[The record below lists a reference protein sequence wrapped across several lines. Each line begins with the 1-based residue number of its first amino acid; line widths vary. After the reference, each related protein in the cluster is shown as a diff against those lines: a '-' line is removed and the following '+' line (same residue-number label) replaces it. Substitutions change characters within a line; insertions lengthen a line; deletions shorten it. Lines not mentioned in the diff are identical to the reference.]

1 MIEKYKN
8 LVDGKLVEPFTQE
21 YFENTN
27 PANREDII
35 GLFPRSG
42 KDDIDKA
49 VAAAKKSFPVWS
61 NIPPPRRAD
70 IIMNIT
76 QKIKD
81 KKEKIA
87 KIIVR
92 EMGKTMAG
100 AYGEIKSS
108 VDAAEFAAGEG
119 RRMYGQTTFSALDKR
134 WVLIKRT
141 PVGVCGLITAWN
153 APLAII
159 SWKLFPAL
167 ICGNTIVLKPAED
180 TPLTA
185 YIFGEILKDTGL
197 PSGAINIVH
206 GIGEEA
212 GKTLIDNENVDLM
225 SFTGST
231 EVGKIISDV
240 YGRRMKKCSLELG
253 GKNGLL
259 VMDDADLDIA
269 ADATVSGACSC
280 SGQRC
285 AATSRLIIHEK
296 VYDELLDRI
305 IQRTKKLKIGPGT
318 DDSNIVNPIINQKQ
332 LKNIKSAIDKAVKDG
347 AKLVLGGNILTEG
360 IYAKGNYIEPT
371 IFVDVDPYSDLAQKE
386 IFGPV
391 LAVFKCKNYE
401 HGIELM
407 NCTKYGL
414 TASIHTKNFNIALD
428 AMDSIEA
435 GVCYV
440 NAPTFGSE
448 AHIPFGGL
456 KQSGNGHREPGTQTL
471 DVFSEYKTIYLDY
484 SQVSQ
489 DSQSASAKPDASHH
503 YVAPTS
509 VGVSKAK

>member
-1 MIEKYKN
+1 MKKYKN
-8 LVDGKLVEPFTQE
+8 LIGGKLIEPSTKE
-21 YFENTN
+21 YFDNVN
-27 PANREDII
+27 PADKDDVI
-35 GLFPRSG
+35 GRFPRSV
-42 KDDIDKA
+42 KNDINKA
-49 VAAAKKSFPVWS
+49 VVAAKKIFPVWS
-61 NIPPPRRAD
+61 NIPPPKRAD
-70 IIMNIT
+70 VITNIT
-76 QKIKD
+76 QKIKE
-81 KKEKIA
+81 KKEEIA

-92 EMGKTMAG
+92 EMGKSMAA

-108 VDAAEFAAGEG
+108 IDAAEFAAGEG
-119 RRMYGQTTFSALDKR
+119 RRMYGQTTFSALEKR

-185 YIFGEILKDTGL
+185 YILGELLKDTGI
-197 PSGAINIVH
+197 PDGVINIVH

-212 GKTLIDNENVDLM
+212 GKNLIDNEDVDLM

-231 EVGKIISDV
+231 EVGRIISDV
-240 YGRRMKKCSLELG
+240 YGKRMKKCSLELG

-259 VMDDADLDIA
+259 VMDDAVLDIA
-269 ADATVSGACSC
+269 ADATVSGAFSC

-296 VYDELLDRI
+296 VYDELLNKV
-305 IQRTKKLKIGPGT
+305 IQKTKELKIGPGT
-318 DDSNIVNPIINQKQ
+318 DNSNTINPIINQKQ
-332 LKNIKSAIDKAVKDG
+332 LKNIKAAVDKAKDDG
-347 AKLVLGGNILTEG
+347 AKLVIGGNVLTKD

-371 IFVDVDPYSDLAQKE
+371 IFVDVDTSSDLAQKE

-391 LAVFKCKNYE
+391 LAIFQCKDYDE
-401 HGIELM
+401 GIKLM
-407 NCTKYGL
+407 NSTNYGL
-414 TASIHTKNFNIALD
+414 TASIHTENFNIALD
-428 AMDSIEA
+428 AMDRIQA

-456 KQSGNGHREPGTQTL
+456 KQSGNGHREPGTQAL

-489 DSQSASAKPDASHH
+489 NSQFATKR
-503 YVAPTS
+503 
-509 VGVSKAK
+509 

>member
-1 MIEKYKN
+1 MEKYKN
-8 LVDGKLVEPFTQE
+8 LIDGKLVEPSTKE
-21 YFENTN
+21 YFDNVN
-27 PANREDII
+27 PADKDDVI
-35 GLFPRSG
+35 GKFPRSV
-42 KDDIDKA
+42 KNDVNKA
-49 VAAAKKSFPVWS
+49 VIAAKKAFPVWS
-61 NIPPPRRAD
+61 NMPPPNRAD
-70 IIMNIT
+70 VITNIT
-76 QKIKD
+76 QKIKEE
-81 KKEKIA
+81 KEEIA

-92 EMGKTMAG
+92 EMGKSMAG

-108 VDAAEFAAGEG
+108 IDAAEFAAGEG
-119 RRMYGQTTFSALDKR
+119 RRMYGQTTFSALEKR

-159 SWKLFPAL
+159 AWKLFPAL

-185 YIFGEILKDTGL
+185 CMLGELLKDTGI
-197 PSGAINIVH
+197 PDGVINIVY

-212 GKTLIDNENVDLM
+212 GKNLIDNGDVDLM

-231 EVGKIISDV
+231 EVGHIISDV
-240 YGRRMKKCSLELG
+240 YGKRMKKCSLELG

-269 ADATVSGACSC
+269 ADATVSGAFSC

-296 VYDELLDRI
+296 VYDELLNKV
-305 IQRTKKLKIGPGT
+305 IQKTKELKIGPGT
-318 DDSNIVNPIINQKQ
+318 DDSNTINPIINQKQ
-332 LKNIKSAIDKAVKDG
+332 LKDIKAAVDKAKDDG
-347 AKLVLGGNILTEG
+347 VKLVLGGEILATG

-371 IFVDVDPYSDLAQKE
+371 IFVDVEATSELAQRE

-391 LAVFKCKNYE
+391 LGVFKCKDYDE
-401 HGIELM
+401 GIELM
-407 NCTKYGL
+407 NNTNYGL

-428 AMDSIEA
+428 AMDRIQA
-435 GVCYV
+435 GVCYI

-456 KQSGNGHREPGTQTL
+456 KQSGNGHREPGTQAL
-471 DVFSEYKTIYLDY
+471 DVFGEYKTIYLDY

-489 DSQSASAKPDASHH
+489 NSQFATKR
-503 YVAPTS
+503 
-509 VGVSKAK
+509 

>member
-8 LVDGKLVEPFTQE
+8 LIGGKLVEPSTNE
-21 YFENTN
+21 YFDNIN
-27 PANREDII
+27 PADKDDII
-35 GLFPRSG
+35 GKFPRSG
-42 KDDIDKA
+42 KSDIDNAVITARKA
-49 VAAAKKSFPVWS
+49 FPVWS
-61 NIPPPRRAD
+61 NMPPPKRAD
-70 IIMNIT
+70 IIMAIA

-81 KKEKIA
+81 KKEEIA
-87 KIIVR
+87 QIIVR
-92 EMGKTMAG
+92 EMGKTISG

-108 VDAAEFAAGEG
+108 TDAAEFAAGEG

-185 YIFGEILKDTGL
+185 YMFGELLKDTGI
-197 PSGAINIVH
+197 PDGVINIIH
-206 GIGEEA
+206 GIGEKA
-212 GKTLIDNENVDLM
+212 GKNLIDNEDVNLM
-225 SFTGST
+225 SFTGSA
-231 EVGKIISDV
+231 EVGRIISEV
-240 YGRRMKKCSLELG
+240 YGKRMKKCSLELG

-259 VMDDADLDIA
+259 VMDDADLDLA
-269 ADATVSGACSC
+269 ADATVSGAFSS

-296 VYDELLDRI
+296 VYDELLDKI
-305 IQRTKKLKIGPGT
+305 IQKTKKLKIGPGT
-318 DDSNIVNPIINQKQ
+318 DDSNVVNPIINQKQ
-332 LKNIKSAIDKAVKDG
+332 LKNIKLAIDKAKDDG
-347 AKLVLGGNILTEG
+347 AKLIVGGDILKDG

-371 IFVDVDPYSDLAQKE
+371 IFVDVNPKSDLAQKE

-391 LAVFKCKNYE
+391 LAVLKCKNYDE
-401 HGIELM
+401 GIAIM
-407 NCTKYGL
+407 NSTQYGL
-414 TASIHTKNFNIALD
+414 TASIHTKNFNIAID
-428 AMDSIEA
+428 AMDRIEA

-448 AHIPFGGL
+448 AHIPFGGI
-456 KQSGNGHREPGTQTL
+456 KQSGNGHREPGTQSL
-471 DVFSEYKTIYLDY
+471 DVFSEYKTMYLDY

-489 DSQSASAKPDASHH
+489 DSQSAGAKI
-503 YVAPTS
+503 
-509 VGVSKAK
+509 

>member
-1 MIEKYKN
+1 MEKYKN
-8 LVDGKLVEPFTQE
+8 LIDGKLVEPSTKE
-21 YFENTN
+21 YFDNIN
-27 PANREDII
+27 PADKDDVI
-35 GLFPRSG
+35 GKFPRSV
-42 KDDIDKA
+42 KHDVNKA
-49 VAAAKKSFPVWS
+49 VIAAKKAFPAWS
-61 NIPPPRRAD
+61 NVPPPKRAD
-70 IIMNIT
+70 IIMTIA
-76 QKIKD
+76 QKIKE

-92 EMGKTMAG
+92 EMGKSMAG
-100 AYGEIKSS
+100 ACGEVKASI
-108 VDAAEFAAGEG
+108 DAAEFAAGEG
-119 RRMYGQTTFSALDKR
+119 RRMYGQTTFSALEKR

-167 ICGNTIVLKPAED
+167 ICGNTVVLKPSED
-180 TPLTA
+180 TPLAA
-185 YIFGEILKDTGL
+185 YMLGELLKDTGI
-197 PSGAINIVH
+197 PDGVINIVH
-206 GIGEEA
+206 GLGEEA
-212 GKTLIDNENVDLM
+212 GKSLIDNEDVDLM

-231 EVGKIISDV
+231 EVGRIISDV
-240 YGRRMKKCSLELG
+240 YGKRIKKCSLELG

-269 ADATVSGACSC
+269 ADSAVSGSFSC

-296 VYDELLDRI
+296 VYDELLDKI
-305 IQRTKKLKIGPGT
+305 IQKTKKLKIGPGT
-318 DDSNIVNPIINQKQ
+318 DDSNAVNPIINRKQ
-332 LKNIKSAIDKAVKDG
+332 LKDIKAAIDKAKNDG
-347 AKLVLGGNILTEG
+347 AKLVFGGGIPTTG
-360 IYAKGNYIEPT
+360 IYSKGNYIEPT
-371 IFVDVDPYSDLAQKE
+371 IFVDVEPTSELAQKE

-391 LAVFKCKNYE
+391 LGVFKCKDYDE
-401 HGIELM
+401 GIELM
-407 NCTKYGL
+407 NSTNYGL

-428 AMDSIEA
+428 AMDRIQA
-435 GVCYV
+435 GACYV

-456 KQSGNGHREPGTQTL
+456 KQSGNGHREPGTQAL

-489 DSQSASAKPDASHH
+489 NSQFTTKR
-503 YVAPTS
+503 
-509 VGVSKAK
+509 

>member
-1 MIEKYKN
+1 MERYKN
-8 LVDGKLVEPFTQE
+8 LIGGKLVEPSTKE
-21 YFENTN
+21 YFDNVN
-27 PANREDII
+27 PADKDDVI
-35 GLFPRSG
+35 GKFPRSV
-42 KDDIDKA
+42 KNDVNKA
-49 VAAAKKSFPVWS
+49 VIAAKKAFPVWS
-61 NIPPPRRAD
+61 NMPPPKRAD
-70 IIMNIT
+70 VITNIT
-76 QKIKD
+76 QKIKEE
-81 KKEKIA
+81 KEEIA

-92 EMGKTMAG
+92 EMGKSMAG

-108 VDAAEFAAGEG
+108 IDAAEFAAGEG
-119 RRMYGQTTFSALDKR
+119 RRMYGQTTFSALEKR

-141 PVGVCGLITAWN
+141 SVGVCGLITAWN

-159 SWKLFPAL
+159 AWKLFPAL

-185 YIFGEILKDTGL
+185 YMLGELLKDTGI
-197 PSGAINIVH
+197 PDGVINIVH

-212 GKTLIDNENVDLM
+212 GKNLIDNEDVDLM

-231 EVGKIISDV
+231 EVGRIISDV
-240 YGRRMKKCSLELG
+240 YGKRMKKCSLELG

-269 ADATVSGACSC
+269 ADSTVSGAFSC

-296 VYDELLDRI
+296 VYNELIDKV
-305 IQRTKKLKIGPGT
+305 IQKTKKLKIGPGT
-318 DDSNIVNPIINQKQ
+318 DDSNTINPIINQKQ
-332 LKNIKSAIDKAVKDG
+332 LKDIKAAVDKAKDNG
-347 AKLVLGGNILTEG
+347 VKLVFGGEILTTG
-360 IYAKGNYIEPT
+360 IYAKGNYIEPA
-371 IFVDVDPYSDLAQKE
+371 IFVDVEPTSDLAQKE

-391 LAVFKCKNYE
+391 LGVFKCKDYDE
-401 HGIELM
+401 GIELM
-407 NCTKYGL
+407 NSTNYGL
-414 TASIHTKNFNIALD
+414 TASIHTKNFNIAID
-428 AMDSIEA
+428 AMDRIQA
-435 GVCYV
+435 GACYV

-456 KQSGNGHREPGTQTL
+456 KQSGNGHREPGTQAL

-489 DSQSASAKPDASHH
+489 NSQFTTKR
-503 YVAPTS
+503 
-509 VGVSKAK
+509 

>member
-1 MIEKYKN
+1 MEKYKN
-8 LVDGKLVEPFTQE
+8 LIGGKLVEPSTKE
-21 YFENTN
+21 YFDNIN
-27 PANREDII
+27 PADKDDII
-35 GLFPRSG
+35 GKFPMSG
-42 KDDIDKA
+42 KEDIDNA
-49 VAAAKKSFPVWS
+49 VVCARRAFPIWS
-61 NIPPPRRAD
+61 NTPPPKRAD

-76 QKIKD
+76 QKIKE
-81 KKEKIA
+81 KKEEIA

-92 EMGKTMAG
+92 EMGKTISG

-108 VDAAEFAAGEG
+108 VDAAEFSAGEG
-119 RRMYGQTTFSALDKR
+119 RRMYGQTTFSALEKR

-141 PVGVCGLITAWN
+141 PLGICGLITAWN

-185 YIFGEILKDTGL
+185 YIFGELLKDTGL
-197 PSGAINIVH
+197 PDGVINIVH

-212 GKTLIDNENVDLM
+212 GKSLIDNEDVDII

-240 YGRRMKKCSLELG
+240 YGKRMKKCSLELG

-259 VMDDADLDIA
+259 VMDDADLEVA
-269 ADATVSGACSC
+269 ADATISGAFSC

-285 AATSRLIIHEK
+285 AATSRLIVHEK
-296 VYDELLDRI
+296 IYDELLDKI
-305 IQRTKKLKIGPGT
+305 IQKTKKLKIGPGT
-318 DDSNIVNPIINQKQ
+318 DNSNTINPIINQKQ
-332 LKNIKSAIDKAVKDG
+332 LKNIKSAIDKAKSDG
-347 AKLVLGGNILTEG
+347 AKLVLGGNVLTSG

-371 IFVDVDPYSDLAQKE
+371 IFVDVNPSSDLAQKE

-391 LAVFKCKNYE
+391 LAVFKCKNYDE
-401 HGIELM
+401 GIELL
-407 NCTKYGL
+407 NSTNYGL
-414 TASIHTKNFNIALD
+414 TASIHTKNFNIAID
-428 AMDSIEA
+428 AMDKIQS

-448 AHIPFGGL
+448 AHIPFGGI
-456 KQSGNGHREPGTQTL
+456 KNSGNGHREPGTQAL

-489 DSQSASAKPDASHH
+489 NSQFTTKII
-503 YVAPTS
+503 
-509 VGVSKAK
+509 

>member
-1 MIEKYKN
+1 MERYKN
-8 LVDGKLVEPFTQE
+8 LIDGKLVEPSTKE
-21 YFENTN
+21 YFDNVN
-27 PANREDII
+27 PADKDDVI
-35 GLFPRSG
+35 GKFPRSV
-42 KDDIDKA
+42 KNDINKA
-49 VAAAKKSFPVWS
+49 VIAAKKAFPVWS
-61 NIPPPRRAD
+61 NMPPPKRAD
-70 IIMNIT
+70 VITNIT
-76 QKIKD
+76 QKIKEE
-81 KKEKIA
+81 KEEIA

-92 EMGKTMAG
+92 EMGKSMAG
-100 AYGEIKSS
+100 AYGEIKASI
-108 VDAAEFAAGEG
+108 DAAEFAAGEG
-119 RRMYGQTTFSALDKR
+119 RRMYGQTTFSALEKR

-153 APLAII
+153 APSAII
-159 SWKLFPAL
+159 AWKLFPAL

-185 YIFGEILKDTGL
+185 YMLGELLKDTGI
-197 PSGAINIVH
+197 PDGVINIVH

-212 GKTLIDNENVDLM
+212 GKNLIDNEDVDLM

-231 EVGKIISDV
+231 EVGRIISDV
-240 YGRRMKKCSLELG
+240 YGKRMKKCSLELG

-269 ADATVSGACSC
+269 ADSTVSGAFSC

-296 VYDELLDRI
+296 VYDELIDKV
-305 IQRTKKLKIGPGT
+305 IQKTKKLKIGPGT
-318 DDSNIVNPIINQKQ
+318 DDSNTINPIINQKQ
-332 LKNIKSAIDKAVKDG
+332 LKDIKAAVDKAKDDG
-347 AKLVLGGNILTEG
+347 VKLVLGGEILTTG

-371 IFVDVDPYSDLAQKE
+371 IFVDVEPTSELAQRE

-391 LAVFKCKNYE
+391 LGVFKCKDYDE
-401 HGIELM
+401 GIELM
-407 NCTKYGL
+407 NSTNYGL

-428 AMDSIEA
+428 AMDRIQA

-456 KQSGNGHREPGTQTL
+456 KQSGNGHREPGTQAL
-471 DVFSEYKTIYLDY
+471 DVFGEYKTIYLDY

-489 DSQSASAKPDASHH
+489 NSQFTTKR
-503 YVAPTS
+503 
-509 VGVSKAK
+509 